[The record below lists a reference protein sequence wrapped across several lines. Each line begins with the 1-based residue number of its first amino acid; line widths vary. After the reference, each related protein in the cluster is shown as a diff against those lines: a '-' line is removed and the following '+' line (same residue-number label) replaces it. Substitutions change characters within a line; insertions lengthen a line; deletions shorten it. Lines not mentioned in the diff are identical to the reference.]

1 MQLRSIGDRPSDA
14 RQLRRSDFEGRAEK
28 AMTKM
33 TTIDDTMA
41 ASRDDVDLK
50 EKLPWT
56 IDR

>member
-1 MQLRSIGDRPSDA
+1 MIAPPTHVSFDEVILKDEPQKLI
-14 RQLRRSDFEGRAEK
+14 
-28 AMTKM
+28 TKM

-41 ASRDDVDLK
+41 ASSDGVDLK